1 MMVMYK
7 GEYFL
12 FATNQ
17 AGFYYSKDLSNWEFV
32 FAGFQRYPE
41 DDDLCAPAAF
51 VSGDTLFYTGSTY
64 AGLPIWY
71 STNPKSGKF
80 KRYVEKT
87 ALPSWDPA
95 FLLDDDGRLY
105 MYYGSSNEFA
115 LKEWNWIAVIS
126 TRSARS
132 KRS

>member
-1 MMVMYK
+1 MNLSYCFRANLPDLVKNGSFRSTADPMMVMYK

-51 VSGDTLFYTGSTY
+51 RKWRYLVLYRFYLCG
-64 AGLPIWY
+64 
-71 STNPKSGKF
+71 
-80 KRYVEKT
+80 
-87 ALPSWDPA
+87 
-95 FLLDDDGRLY
+95 
-105 MYYGSSNEFA
+105 
-115 LKEWNWIAVIS
+115 IAYLV
-126 TRSARS
+126 
-132 KRS
+132 

>member
-64 AGLPIWY
+64 VGLPIWY
-71 STNPKSGKF
+71 STNRKAESSSGMWR
-80 KRYVEKT
+80 KR
-87 ALPSWDPA
+87 L
-95 FLLDDDGRLY
+95 FLAGTRHFCWMMTDVCICT
-105 MYYGSSNEFA
+105 MVQVMSS
-115 LKEWNWIAVIS
+115 L
-126 TRSARS
+126 
-132 KRS
+132 